1 MLRPATFRSLA
12 RVPNMR
18 AVSAA
23 NAARWYASSSDKFV
37 RIVERLLDSGLKTI
51 EVGSFVRADRVPQ
64 MADTPQLLPQ
74 LPSLAKA
81 GLLELDKGQ
90 ERLTNEIAVFVSAT
104 EPFSKA
110 NNNASVDKVLSGLPA
125 VIDQAKGKYRVRGYV
140 SCVMTDPYAG
150 PTDPKDVV
158 KVARKLLDMGCYEV
172 SLGDTTGEGNPE
184 AWKKLWQALI
194 DEGIPVEKMAAHCH
208 DTFAMAVP
216 SILALLPMGLRIV
229 DSSLAGLGGCP
240 YSPGATGNVAT
251 EDVVYALHKLG
262 YQTGVDLDKLVEDG
276 NWLCSTIGI
285 RNESKVGR
293 ALGAR
298 QALKKK
304 KEAEAAAASHFP
316 GRTTERLASLV
327 HNGQLPRSS
336 SLSAI
341 DGHYQPTE
349 ATDSPV
355 DMTMEVESSSS
366 SLWEYSEFCSPPSP
380 TPTTYE
386 EHAPDGLQTLPRR
399 VGLVV
404 LSLSLPAK
412 VNKQDSQGAPVKH

>member
-1 MLRPATFRSLA
+1 MFRPATLRSLS
-12 RVPNMR
+12 RVPAMR
-18 AVSAA
+18 AASAA

-37 RIVERLLDSGLKTI
+37 RIVEVSARDGLQNLPPPAVPTPVKKELIQRLLDSGLKTI

-74 LPSLAKA
+74 LPPLSAAADTHYPVLVPNLRGMQ
-81 GLLELDKGQ
+81 GLLELDKGA

-110 NNNASVDKVLSGLPA
+110 NNNASVDKVLAGLPP
-125 VIDQAKGKYRVRGYV
+125 VIEQAKGKYRVRGYV

-184 AWKKLWQALI
+184 AWKRLWQALI
-194 DEGIPVEKMAAHCH
+194 DEGIPVDKMAAHCH

-276 NWLCSTIGI
+276 NWLCSAIGI

-293 ALGAR
+293 AIGAR

-304 KEAEAAAASHFP
+304 KAAEAAA
-316 GRTTERLASLV
+316 
-327 HNGQLPRSS
+327 
-336 SLSAI
+336 
-341 DGHYQPTE
+341 
-349 ATDSPV
+349 
-355 DMTMEVESSSS
+355 
-366 SLWEYSEFCSPPSP
+366 
-380 TPTTYE
+380 
-386 EHAPDGLQTLPRR
+386 
-399 VGLVV
+399 
-404 LSLSLPAK
+404 
-412 VNKQDSQGAPVKH
+412 